1 MKNQTNF
8 ESLIQERLD
17 ELKSV
22 PPRNR
27 QVAARARARFLAQ
40 AVAASEARRNKGW
53 GFIFRKRQFAL
64 NLVVAMVMIVGLFVG
79 GGTTVRAAQDDLP
92 NEPLYA
98 IKTWSEDVSLQFETD
113 PEAKADRLMELT
125 QTRIQ
130 EITLLIES
138 GQTPPELVRLRLE
151 QHLQQ
156 TLQLYSTM
164 EDAVL
169 DQKLLQLRKQLQ
181 QYERDMQGLQVHA
194 AQDEQPILEHT
205 RTMLQTQL
213 QLVNDGLVN
222 HEVFRDTVQNGFHY
236 GQTQTPPMAEPTTT
250 PKPNQGQNGQATSQ
264 PGNSGNGNGLGS
276 NNDPD
281 GPHLHVTATPKDN
294 NSGNGPDSGNNP
306 GEKEKDKDRGP
317 KGGDPGK
324 KGSNGRGPK

>member
-1 MKNQTNF
+1 MKNQTKF

-17 ELKSV
+17 ELKAV
-22 PPRNR
+22 PPRNP

-53 GFIFRKRQFAL
+53 GFLFRKQQFAM
-64 NLVVAMVMIVGLFVG
+64 NLAVAMVVIVGLFVG
-79 GGTTVRAAQDDLP
+79 GGKTVRAAQDDLP

-98 IKTWSEDVSLQFETD
+98 IKILSEDVSLQFEND
-113 PEAKADRLMELT
+113 PEVKADRLMELT

-130 EITLLIES
+130 EITLLVES
-138 GQTPPELVRLRLE
+138 GQTPPERVRLRLE
-151 QHLQQ
+151 QQLQQ

-169 DQKLLQLRKQLQ
+169 DQKLLQFRKQLQ
-181 QYERDMQGLQVHA
+181 QYERDMQGLQVRA

-222 HEVFRDTVQNGFHY
+222 HEAFRDTVQNGFHY
-236 GQTQTPPMAEPTTT
+236 GQTQTPPPTAEPTTT
-250 PKPNQGQNGQATSQ
+250 PQVHQPGGQATSQ
-264 PGNSGNGNGLGS
+264 PGNSGNGNGLGP

-281 GPHLHVTATPKDN
+281 KSHLHVTATPKND
-294 NSGNGPDSGNNP
+294 NSGNGPDFGNNP
-306 GEKEKDKDRGP
+306 GEKDKGKDKGP

-324 KGSNGRGPK
+324 KGLNGKGPE